1 MLWLLLKMVLF
12 FCVVGALALGA
23 GYLLEADGGVRI
35 SAGGAEYTLG
45 PLQALILLLLILF
58 LFWILLKLS
67 GLFVATIRFLN
78 GDETAVSRYFDRNR
92 EKRGYQAVSDSL
104 VALASGDGREALNR
118 ATKAQRLLEKPELT
132 NLLAAQA
139 AELAGDHQKAEEVYR
154 ELLTHEPT
162 RFVGVRGILK
172 QRLAEGDTDTALKLA
187 EKAFALKPR
196 HEETQDVLLRLQA
209 GKRDWEGARKTLSA
223 KLSSGNLPR
232 DVHRRRDA
240 VLALSQAK
248 SLMDD
253 DSTVAAQEDAIEAN
267 RLSPDLVPAA
277 VMAAHT
283 YIEQEKPRYATRV
296 LKKAWEVTPHPDL
309 AATFAA
315 IAPNET
321 AAERLKRFGTL
332 AKLQPEHP
340 ETKMLLAEL
349 NIAAEDFPAAR
360 RAIGDLA
367 TENPTARALTIMA
380 AVERGKGSD
389 DAIVRGWLTRALT
402 APRGPQWIC
411 DNCQSIHGTW
421 APVCSNCDAFDTL
434 AWRAPS
440 EAEVAVPSSTEMLPL
455 IVGAPEPTIVED
467 DIGTAEE
474 LLDGE
479 VLDDAGP
486 EKT

>member
-1 MLWLLLKMVLF
+1 M
-12 FCVVGALALGA
+12 
-23 GYLLEADGGVRI
+23 
-35 SAGGAEYTLG
+35 
-45 PLQALILLLLILF
+45 
-58 LFWILLKLS
+58 
-67 GLFVATIRFLN
+67 
-78 GDETAVSRYFDRNR
+78 RNR
-92 EKRGYQAVSDSL
+92 PACRSRQA
-104 VALASGDGREALNR
+104 R
-118 ATKAQRLLEKPELT
+118 
-132 NLLAAQA
+132 
-139 AELAGDHQKAEEVYR
+139 
-154 ELLTHEPT
+154 
-162 RFVGVRGILK
+162 
-172 QRLAEGDTDTALKLA
+172 
-187 EKAFALKPR
+187 
-196 HEETQDVLLRLQA
+196 
-209 GKRDWEGARKTLSA
+209 
-223 KLSSGNLPR
+223 
-232 DVHRRRDA
+232 
-240 VLALSQAK
+240 AK
-248 SLMDD
+248 S
-253 DSTVAAQEDAIEAN
+253 SNSSVA
-267 RLSPDLVPAA
+267 
-277 VMAAHT
+277 
-283 YIEQEKPRYATRV
+283 PRTFATR
-296 LKKAWEVTPHPDL
+296 AANSSPHPDL

-315 IAPNET
+315 IAPSET

-380 AVERGKGSD
+380 AVERGEGSD